1 MAATKATTGVIAD
14 DAVGISQL
22 SATGTASSSTFLR
35 GDNAWAAAGGGKLV
49 QMVSSVD
56 GAVATGTTV
65 FPVDDTIPQNTEGV
79 EYMSLAIT
87 PTNASNKLVIQFTGS
102 FAVND
107 TGGAGVGSALFQDST
122 AGALAATTHDSNG
135 SHERYQHTIQHVMA
149 AGTTSATTFKIRAGY
164 VTSAT
169 VTFNGS
175 NTSRQFGGVN
185 ASSLIIWEYEV

>member
-1 MAATKATTGVIAD
+1 MANTKPTPTALLNVTGTPSATT
-14 DAVGISQL
+14 
-22 SATGTASSSTFLR
+22 FLA
-35 GDNAWAAAGGGKLV
+35 GNNTWAAAGGGGKLV

-122 AGALAATTHDSNG
+122 ANALAATTHDSNG
-135 SHERYQHTIQHVMA
+135 SHERYQHTIQHVMT